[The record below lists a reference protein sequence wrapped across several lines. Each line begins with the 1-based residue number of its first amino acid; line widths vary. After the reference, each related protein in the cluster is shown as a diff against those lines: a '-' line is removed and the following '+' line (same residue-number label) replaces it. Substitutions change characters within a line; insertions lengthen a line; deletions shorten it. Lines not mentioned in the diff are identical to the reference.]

1 MLMRMAMSLAASGVA
16 PRLAASVAALMSV
29 AAAGAAL
36 TGLTGLT
43 SLAAARDAQPRFV
56 ISGRVEDPHH
66 LMPGDAMLTVGFDR
80 DGVPYGVP
88 VTMTAAGAFAT
99 NWLTAGSYVLT
110 VIRHPY
116 SETQRPVPMGLA
128 VARIVDRDVTN
139 VTVTVMPDVAVEG
152 QLRTKSGAP
161 IPAAVAVTSC
171 LADEGVRLA
180 GCVAAQRLPDG
191 RFVLRNAFGPRLLH
205 VEDPSRPAASYVPQV
220 MLDGRDITHVP
231 TEFSAQPVG
240 TLQIVL
246 SPASAPQ
253 PSAGTTGTP

>member
-1 MLMRMAMSLAASGVA
+1 MLTRASRIALAA
-16 PRLAASVAALMSV
+16 L
-29 AAAGAAL
+29 AAAGA
-36 TGLTGLT
+36 GLTGLT
-43 SLAAARDAQPRFV
+43 PPTAAAGHAGQPRFV

-88 VTMTAAGAFAT
+88 VTMTASGAFAT

-116 SETQRPVPMGLA
+116 SDTERPVPMGLA

-139 VTVTVMPDVAVEG
+139 VTVTVRPDVAMEG
-152 QLRTKSGAP
+152 RLRTTSGTP
-161 IPAAVAVTSC
+161 VPAGVAVTSC

-180 GCVAAQRLPDG
+180 GCVTAQRLAGG

-231 TEFSAQPVG
+231 TDLSAQPAG

-246 SPASAPQ
+246 SPVSAPP
-253 PSAGTTGTP
+253 PSAGTGGTP

>member
-1 MLMRMAMSLAASGVA
+1 MLMRVPLRSWVAAGVALAALAASGASLA
-16 PRLAASVAALMSV
+16 P
-29 AAAGAAL
+29 
-36 TGLTGLT
+36 
-43 SLAAARDAQPRFV
+43 LAAAHDAQPRFV

-66 LMPGDAMLTVGFDR
+66 LMPKDAMLTVGFDR

-88 VTMTAAGAFAT
+88 VTMTASGAFAT

-139 VTVTVMPDVAVEG
+139 VTVTVRPDVAVEG
-152 QLRTKSGAP
+152 RLRTTSGAP
-161 IPAAVAVTSC
+161 VPAAVAVTSC

-180 GCVAAQRLPDG
+180 GCVSAQRLTGG

-220 MLDGRDITHVP
+220 LLDGRDITHIP
-231 TEFSAQPVG
+231 TDFSAQPAG

-246 SPASAPQ
+246 SPASPPR
-253 PSAGTTGTP
+253 PSAGTGRTL